1 MPDKPTIME
10 QLQEVFPLNDYEW
23 RVTNENWNGT
33 VVSVVPYVKA
43 RAIQNRLDKVMGP
56 EKWKA
61 EYRPVASG
69 GFICRLSIED
79 PAWKREE
86 GESLRWLSKEDGASN
101 TAVEPVKGGI
111 SNALKRAGNAWG
123 IGRHLYR
130 LKLEKVTLKPRG
142 DNGHKVKNGANKGN
156 WLNWDAPTLPDW
168 AVAGENKKPE
178 KKVEPTPPNA
188 ERDAVDEALG
198 KRAIDEFRNA
208 VATRLTKARAT
219 LDDNKKGKL
228 IELLC
233 GSQAIAD
240 LCKKTACDVPISAE
254 FLMKPDHAA
263 WTTLAQA
270 LNSLKMDQFRKL
282 LAAASA

>member
-1 MPDKPTIME
+1 VNDNLKKYVQLIVALPLLLLAAWGTAAKSGTSPAKP
-10 QLQEVFPLNDYEW
+10 PL
-23 RVTNENWNGT
+23 
-33 VVSVVPYVKA
+33 S
-43 RAIQNRLDKVMGP
+43 
-56 EKWKA
+56 
-61 EYRPVASG
+61 
-69 GFICRLSIED
+69 
-79 PAWKREE
+79 
-86 GESLRWLSKEDGASN
+86 
-101 TAVEPVKGGI
+101 
-111 SNALKRAGNAWG
+111 RAG
-123 IGRHLYR
+123 RP
-130 LKLEKVTLKPRG
+130 E
-142 DNGHKVKNGANKGN
+142 
-156 WLNWDAPTLPDW
+156 LNSSTP
-168 AVAGENKKPE
+168 NKKPE